1 MDSYITRAEYE
12 EHNRR
17 MEDEH
22 KRINHRLADL
32 EELTGLIHE
41 IATNTNNMSREQKAQ
56 GERLEKLDN
65 KIMSFQQKP
74 TDTWTKIKNEF
85 LITMVRT
92 GAAAAAVGFV
102 MMIANYIK

>member
-1 MDSYITRAEYE
+1 MDTYVTRLEYE

-22 KRINHRLADL
+22 KRINHRIADL
-32 EELTGLIHE
+32 EELTSLIHE

-65 KIMSFQQKP
+65 KIMAIQQSP
-74 TDTWTKIKNEF
+74 ADTWTRIKNEA
-85 LITMVRT
+85 IMTVVKAIST
-92 GAAAAAVGFV
+92 GAAVGFV
-102 MMIANYIK
+102 LVIAENIK